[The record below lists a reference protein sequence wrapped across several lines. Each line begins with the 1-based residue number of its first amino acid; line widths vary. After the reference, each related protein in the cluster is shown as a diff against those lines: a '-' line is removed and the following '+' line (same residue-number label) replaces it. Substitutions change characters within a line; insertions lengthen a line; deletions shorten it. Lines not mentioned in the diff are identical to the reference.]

1 MYLASPEPIDVF
13 LQPGD
18 FYFGEAGT
26 RIRTLLGSCVA
37 ITLWHP
43 VLHIGGICHIMLPE
57 REGRAQRH
65 LDGRYAD
72 EAMALFMRE
81 LKATHTSP
89 QDYVAKLFGGGRMY
103 VMRRP
108 HAKIIKAMDIG
119 QRNIAA
125 ARKLLHQHGFCVAAE
140 HLAGDGHRNVIF
152 DLSRGDVWIRHVE
165 QLQNFLNAGTKTQGG
180 NDVHRM
186 EGCLQHR
193 RTTHR

>member
-43 VLHIGGICHIMLPE
+43 VLHIGGMCHIMLPE
-57 REGRAQRH
+57 RGERSHRR

-72 EAMALFMRE
+72 GAMALFLRE
-81 LKATHTSP
+81 LQATQTSP
-89 QDYVAKLFGGGRMY
+89 SAYVVKLFGGGRMY
-103 VMRRP
+103 TMRRSN
-108 HAKIIKAMDIG
+108 AKVIEAMDIG

-125 ARKLLHQHGFCVAAE
+125 ARKLLHHHGFCVSAE
-140 HLAGDGHRNVIF
+140 HLAGDGHRNVFF
-152 DLSRGDVWIRHVE
+152 DLASGDVWVRHVE
-165 QLQNFLNAGTKTQGG
+165 QLQGGLQAQARIQG
-180 NDVHRM
+180 
-186 EGCLQHR
+186 EK
-193 RTTHR
+193 

>member
-43 VLHIGGICHIMLPE
+43 VLHIGGMCHIMLPE
-57 REGRAQRH
+57 RGGRSLRR

-72 EAMALFMRE
+72 GAMALFLRE
-81 LKATHTSP
+81 LKATKTSP
-89 QDYVAKLFGGGRMY
+89 RDYVAKLFGGGRMY
-103 VMRRP
+103 AMRRSNT
-108 HAKIIKAMDIG
+108 KVIEAMDIG

-125 ARKLLHQHGFCVAAE
+125 ARKLLHEHGFCVSAE

-152 DLSRGDVWIRHVE
+152 DLTSGDVWIRHVE
-165 QLQNFLNAGTKTQGG
+165 QLQNGSTPETKVQG
-180 NDVHRM
+180 
-186 EGCLQHR
+186 EK
-193 RTTHR
+193 

>member
-1 MYLASPEPIDVF
+1 MYLASREPIDVF

-43 VLHIGGICHIMLPE
+43 VLHIGGMCHIMLPD
-57 REGRAQRH
+57 RGGRSHPR

-72 EAMALFMRE
+72 EAMALFLHE
-81 LKATHTSP
+81 LKTTKTSP
-89 QDYVAKLFGGGRMY
+89 QDYVVKLFGGGRMY
-103 VMRRP
+103 AMRRSN
-108 HAKIIKAMDIG
+108 AKVIDAMDVG

-125 ARKLLHQHGFCVAAE
+125 ARKLLHQNGFCVSAE

-152 DLSRGDVWIRHVE
+152 DLISGDAWIRHVE
-165 QLQNFLNAGTKTQGG
+165 QLQGGLEAQASIQGG
-180 NDVHRM
+180 K
-186 EGCLQHR
+186 
-193 RTTHR
+193 